1 MKIFTENFKSTPFW
15 WEQSPRPKIKTE
27 KVPKTIDV
35 AVIGSGYTGLSA
47 AFTLAKAGREVVVF
61 DAEDAGWG
69 CSSRNGGQVST
80 SIKPGFQKLCRRFGE
95 ASAYKIIKEGQN
107 SLEWLKNFMVQEKI
121 DCSFKVPGRFFA
133 AHNQREFDRLAVNLE
148 TQPASLR
155 AAATL
160 VPRSKQRAE
169 LGSDIYHGGAIFNSH
184 ASLDPALY
192 HSAMLKKVLEA
203 GVKVIPNC
211 RVEKIRK
218 NVAKFSLETQLGL
231 FTAGRIIVGTNGY
244 TGQLTPWLSR
254 RVIPI
259 GSYMIATDII
269 DDRLMNK
276 LMPTN
281 RVISDTRKVVY
292 YYRPSPD
299 RRRII
304 FGGRVTTGEVDVK
317 KSGALLLRDLIGIFP
332 ELKNI
337 KVSHSWMGFVAYTF
351 DELPHIGEYEGINY
365 AMGCCGSGVGMAS
378 YLGARAAQQVL
389 GLPEGGTAFDK
400 LTFETRP
407 FYNGKPWFLPAT
419 VAYYRW
425 RDGAAKGSRTN
436 FV

>member
-80 SIKPGFQKLCRRFGE
+80 SIKPGFQKLCGRFGE

-148 TQPASLR
+148 IQPASLR
-155 AAATL
+155 VAATL

-169 LGSDIYHGGAIFNSH
+169 LGTDIYHGGAVFNSH

-192 HSAMLKKVLEA
+192 HSALLTKVLEA

>member
-1 MKIFTENFKSTPFW
+1 
-15 WEQSPRPKIKTE
+15 
-27 KVPKTIDV
+27 
-35 AVIGSGYTGLSA
+35 
-47 AFTLAKAGREVVVF
+47 
-61 DAEDAGWG
+61 
-69 CSSRNGGQVST
+69 
-80 SIKPGFQKLCRRFGE
+80 
-95 ASAYKIIKEGQN
+95 
-107 SLEWLKNFMVQEKI
+107 MVQEKI

-133 AHNQREFDRLAVNLE
+133 AHNKREFDRLAVNLE

-155 AAATL
+155 VAATL

-192 HSAMLKKVLEA
+192 HSALLTKVLEA

-259 GSYMIATDII
+259 GSYMITTDII
-269 DDRLMNK
+269 DDQLMNK